1 MRVLIIGGGVAGLA
15 SALALTK
22 WDPEIQRITIAE
34 IRNQPTTIGGAVG
47 LTPNA
52 LRCLHHLGVLE
63 HIRRG
68 QSGTEIDLIEI
79 FAIHT
84 GAKLGEIK
92 FIGPSG
98 EGVGDPKLKGLR
110 IMRADLMR
118 ALLDAV
124 ELNDKITIEYDRK
137 ASQIDTETDE
147 VRVSFA
153 DGHSTSVDLLLGCDG
168 IHSFTRTNL
177 VDIERMP
184 SYSGISAAFTVG
196 ELDPGAHVPWKDTGL
211 CQSQWG
217 ALMTTYLEPTR
228 TKQFMAAI
236 METPDV
242 KSKDGWRARATEQ
255 ENIKNNIKERFG
267 NSAVKFLDPLIEA
280 TNQWTLYPVYN
291 LAPKGKWSTHRVML
305 LGDAAHA
312 MPPQG
317 ESTAHA
323 LEDAIIFARI
333 LAKHKSGGLDVV
345 FKKYEDIRRPS
356 IDRAYEESVFGWDTQ
371 KDSGWISFLLKTW
384 MTSAFLWWTAA
395 ARSKRYAEDVASMEL
410 E

>member
-1 MRVLIIGGGVAGLA
+1 MRVLVIGGGVAGLA
-15 SALALTK
+15 SALAMSK
-22 WDPEIQRITIAE
+22 WAPEIQRITVAE
-34 IRNQPTTIGGAVG
+34 IRNQPSTIGGAVG

-52 LRCLHHLGVLE
+52 LRCLHNLGVLE
-63 HIRRG
+63 HIRRRQYG
-68 QSGTEIDLIEI
+68 IDIDQIDL
-79 FAIHT
+79 FTIHS

-118 ALLDAV
+118 ALLDAI
-124 ELNDKITIEYDRK
+124 EATDNITIEYDRK
-137 ASQIDTETDE
+137 ADQIDPEADK

-153 DGHSTSVDLLLGCDG
+153 DGSSISIDLVLGCDG
-168 IHSFTRTNL
+168 IHSFTRTKL
-177 VDIERMP
+177 VDPERMP
-184 SYSGISAAFTVG
+184 NYSGISAAFTVG
-196 ELDPGAHVPWKDTGL
+196 DIDTGADVPWKDTGL
-211 CQSQWG
+211 CQSRRG

-228 TKQFMAAI
+228 TKQFIAAI

-255 ENIKNNIKERFG
+255 ENIKHNVKERFG

-280 TNQWTLYPVYN
+280 TDQWTLYPVYN
-291 LAPKGKWSTHRVML
+291 LAPKGRWSTQRVML

-323 LEDAIIFARI
+323 LEDAIIFARM
-333 LAKHKSGGLDVV
+333 LAKHGLEGLDVV
-345 FKKYEDIRRPS
+345 FKKYEDIRRPH
-356 IDRAYEESVFGWDTQ
+356 IDRAYEESVFGWESQ
-371 KDSGWISFLLKTW
+371 KDCGWFSFLLKTW

-395 ARSKRYAEDVASMEL
+395 ARSKRYAEDVATMEL